1 MLYPCRRYY
10 EELTA
15 GDGSGLESRLVTV
28 RLENTALSEKV
39 LELESQLLLERK
51 EIDQLKRNL
60 NEAVGKEEVQPWEV
74 PEPTTTQE
82 PSGLSEE
89 EGTRLKDEIL
99 RLEDKIEMLQEQIRN
114 KEQVCRKL
122 EGKIETVQADVKR
135 EKKEKEKLQKEFQV
149 TILMV
154 E

>member
-1 MLYPCRRYY
+1 MLYLYRRYY

-15 GDGSGLESRLVTV
+15 GDGSGLESKLVTV

-39 LELESQLLLERK
+39 LELESQLILERK

-60 NEAVGKEEVQPWEV
+60 NEVVGKEEVQPWEV
-74 PEPTTTQE
+74 PEPTPTQDT
-82 PSGLSEE
+82 SGFSEE
-89 EGTRLKDEIL
+89 EGTRLKEEIF
-99 RLEDKIEMLQEQIRN
+99 RLEDKVEMLQEQIRN

-135 EKKEKEKLQKEFQV
+135 EKKEKEKLQNEFQV
-149 TILMV
+149 TILVV